1 MNIVERRLRRSSDP
15 LVALHY
21 QLSSARHRD
30 DLDTIVVADLSGV
43 VMAGAGSWAACE
55 ELAAYAPMLADPAG
69 DIDASD
75 STSTRLDTLRSEV
88 RVRAVDV
95 AGQQLL
101 LCSRPKAHASKGMS
115 EPELDETARGIRRI
129 LSELAS

>member
-1 MNIVERRLRRSSDP
+1 MNTAERRLRRSSDP

-55 ELAAYAPMLADPAG
+55 ELAAYAPMLADPAEG
-69 DIDASD
+69 IATSD
-75 STSTRLDTLRSEV
+75 TTSTRLEALRSEV

-101 LCSRPKAHASKGMS
+101 LCSRPKAHGAKGAA
-115 EPELDETARGIRRI
+115 EPELDETARGISRI
-129 LSELAS
+129 LTELAS